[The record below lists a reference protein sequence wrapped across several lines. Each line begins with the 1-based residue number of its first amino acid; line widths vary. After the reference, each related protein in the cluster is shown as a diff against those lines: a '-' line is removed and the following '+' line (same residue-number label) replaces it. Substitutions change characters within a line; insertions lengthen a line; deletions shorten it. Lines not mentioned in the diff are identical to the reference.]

1 MKFNRERKIYASLL
15 GIAGVALAADQLFF
29 ADAQASSD
37 ASAPQ
42 AIAAA
47 EMAPAFDPQQA
58 QFAVTEL
65 NSTNS
70 LAHRLKAIAERHEL
84 SVADVNNAF
93 EPTTGW
99 VAPPAQVVKPLVL
112 PGKEFESR
120 HQLSAIMS
128 NARGGVAIVDS
139 KPVEVGQE
147 LDGFKLVSLSTTRA
161 VFKAGEAEAVLELK
175 LPSAVTEGGA
185 DQGR

>member
-1 MKFNRERKIYASLL
+1 MKINRERKIYASLL

-29 ADAQASSD
+29 ADAQASSE

-42 AIAAA
+42 AMAAL
-47 EMAPAFDPQQA
+47 EVAPSFDPQQA

-70 LAHRLKAIAERHEL
+70 LAHRLKAIAHRHDL
-84 SVADVNNAF
+84 SVADLNNAF

-99 VAPPAQVVKPLVL
+99 IAPPAEIVKPLVL

-128 NARGGVAIVDS
+128 NSRGGVAIVDS

-147 LDGFKLVSLSTTRA
+147 FDGFKLVSLSATRA
-161 VFKAGEAEAVLELK
+161 VFKAGDAEAVLERK
-175 LPSAVTEGGA
+175 RPSAVTEGVA